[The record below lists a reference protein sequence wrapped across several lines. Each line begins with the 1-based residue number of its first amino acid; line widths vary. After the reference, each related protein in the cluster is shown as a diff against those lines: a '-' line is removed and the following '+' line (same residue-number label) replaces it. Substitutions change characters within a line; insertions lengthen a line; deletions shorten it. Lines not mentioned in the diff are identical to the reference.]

1 MIKKIFSKFNVA
13 LMAVMAFV
21 FGASNVVKAAADP
34 DLTASLAST
43 TAIITD
49 NKGVILSFIVGALLA
64 VFIIALSIKALR
76 WVFGMILGLIGGR
89 RKGRRR

>member
-1 MIKKIFSKFNVA
+1 MKNLFNKFG
-13 LMAVMAFV
+13 LMALSVVGVAGSMAL
-21 FGASNVVKAAADP
+21 GHYSQAAADT

-64 VFIIALSIKALR
+64 VFIIALSIRGLK
-76 WVFGMILGLIGGR
+76 WVFGMILGLFGKHKR
-89 RKGRRR
+89 